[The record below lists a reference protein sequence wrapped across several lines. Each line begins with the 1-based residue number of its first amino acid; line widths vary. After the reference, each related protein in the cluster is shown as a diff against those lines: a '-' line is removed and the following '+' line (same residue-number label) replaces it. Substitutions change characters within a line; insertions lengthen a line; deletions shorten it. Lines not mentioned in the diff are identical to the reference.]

1 MGCGLFSAGWLFV
14 CRFGCRLIW
23 WSLESL
29 WCRKLV
35 GERVIRQETSK
46 SARCL
51 VVDASNV

>member
-1 MGCGLFSAGWLFV
+1 VGCGLFSAGWLFV

-35 GERVIRQETSK
+35 GERVIRQETGK